1 MKYISFTKVSLPYGW
16 LGNMS
21 PHSVTYNG
29 EVWRTTEA
37 LFQALRFND
46 PDIQKE
52 IRDEKS
58 PMGAKLKAKGI
69 MKRLKE
75 SGDTSKIAVTPLS
88 DEDLK
93 NMEMCVNLK
102 VSQHPDLLKELLKTG
117 DLPIYEDV
125 ASRGKRGSNLFWG
138 ALIEND
144 VWVGQ
149 SHLGKI
155 WEKVRKLNSK

>member
-21 PHSVTYNG
+21 PHKVTYKG

-102 VSQHPDLLKELLKTG
+102 VAQHPDLLKELLKTG

-155 WEKVRKLNSK
+155 WEKVRTLNSK